1 MVELNCTVP
10 VVLDWMTPPGPP
22 PSTCVLF
29 TQSSHSL
36 IVMRGPSFVG
46 DRHSASAA
54 EPQVSASPPV
64 TASSCVSV
72 RRTPLPAGAFSVA
85 CSTGLSAAPKA
96 GVPVAHAN
104 NTTAIAHVRDFA
116 FMAASLC
123 TTFNF
128 LYFGWFEAREMRRS
142 KEWLSD
148 RASNGRAT
156 KRNSRQA
163 IDIVKEGVM
172 TENFLHGP
180 LFSLWTSGRNCSLG
194 KHTLE
199 SFNGELE
206 G

>member
-10 VVLDWMTPPGPP
+10 VVLDWTTPAGDVPP

-36 IVMRGPSFVG
+36 IVMRGPSLVG

-54 EPQVSASPPV
+54 KPQVSASPPV
-64 TASSCVSV
+64 TASSCLSV

-96 GVPVAHAN
+96 GVTVAQAN

-128 LYFGWFEAREMRRS
+128 LFLAGLKRR
-142 KEWLSD
+142 D
-148 RASNGRAT
+148 AT
-156 KRNSRQA
+156 KQGMVVRYS
-163 IDIVKEGVM
+163 
-172 TENFLHGP
+172 
-180 LFSLWTSGRNCSLG
+180 
-194 KHTLE
+194 
-199 SFNGELE
+199 
-206 G
+206 